1 MDKNRAWRL
10 LEEMSF
16 VRVAGSKED
25 LKTANILKAHCDE
38 AGVPAVIE
46 DFEVENAVI
55 TEATLEVLEPEY
67 CSYPVIGI
75 GKTPNTKK
83 DGAVGGFKY
92 IENALDANLTDIKD
106 KIVLVQGMVRPDTM
120 KKLADK
126 GALGYVMIAGDFY
139 EEDSIK
145 HELRPTNAFG
155 DNPPLPGL
163 KIHIDDAEKLV
174 RSNPTKVRMV
184 LKGRKK
190 KETAHNVVATIEGSD
205 LKDEVIVWSAHC
217 DSVPYS
223 KGSWD
228 NATGS
233 VTVME
238 LMHYFN
244 KHRPRRT
251 MKFLWCGAE
260 EIGLVGSRKYCETHK
275 DELEKVIFNINFDMT
290 GVTLGYEHVCCSCSE
305 DTMHA
310 IQYLAA
316 MENYPVDIEVG
327 MYSSDSS
334 SFAAA
339 GVPACTFARLN
350 PRGGAQIHNHHD
362 NMDHL
367 DPDSFMITANFVAKF
382 GEQIGN
388 APVNPIPRKFA
399 EKVTK
404 ALEERKRF
412 MGNNEKKDDK
422 KADKKED
429 KKEEKPAKKDEKKAE
444 KK

>member
-1 MDKNRAWRL
+1 MDKNRAWSL
-10 LEEMSF
+10 LQEMSF

-46 DFEVENAVI
+46 EFEIENAVI

-67 CSYPVIGI
+67 CSFPVIGI

-83 DGAVGGFKY
+83 DGAIGGFKY
-92 IENALDANLTDIKD
+92 IENALDSNLTDVKD
-106 KIVLVQGMVRPDTM
+106 KIVLVNGPRLMPPTM
-120 KKLADK
+120 KKLAEK
-126 GALGYVMIAGDFY
+126 GALGYILTGGDFY

-145 HELRPTNAFG
+145 KELRPTSAFG
-155 DNPPLPGL
+155 DDNPLPGI
-163 KIHIDDAEKLV
+163 KIHMDDAEKLV
-174 RSNPTKVRMV
+174 RSNPVKVRMV
-184 LKGRKK
+184 LKNRKK
-190 KETAHNVVATIEGSD
+190 KETAHNVIATIEGSD
-205 LKDEVIVWSAHC
+205 LKDEVIIFSAHC

-223 KGSWD
+223 QGSWD

-275 DELEKVIFNINFDMT
+275 DELDKVIFNINFDMT

-305 DTMHA
+305 ETMHA
-310 IQYLAA
+310 IQYLANI
-316 MENYPVDIEVG
+316 ENYPLDIELG

-334 SFAAA
+334 SFARA

-382 GEQIGN
+382 GDQIGN
-388 APVNPIPRKFA
+388 AAVNPIPRKFA

-404 ALEERKRF
+404 AIEEQKRF
-412 MGNNEKKDDK
+412 FPGADKGEKKPS
-422 KADKKED
+422 E
-429 KKEEKPAKKDEKKAE
+429 KKEEKPAKKSAGKAAKK
-444 KK
+444 

>member
-1 MDKNRAWRL
+1 MDKNRAWDL
-10 LEEMSF
+10 LKEMSF
-16 VRVAGSKED
+16 IRVAGTKED
-25 LKTANILKAHCDE
+25 LKTAKLLKAHCDE
-38 AGVPAVIE
+38 AGVSAVIE
-46 DFEVENAVI
+46 DFEIENSVI
-55 TEATLEVLEPEY
+55 SEATFEVLEPEY

-92 IENALDANLTDIKD
+92 IENGLEANFTDIKD
-106 KIVLVQGMVRPDTM
+106 KVVLVQGMVRPDAM

-126 GALGYVMIAGDFY
+126 GALGYIMIGGDFY
-139 EEDSIK
+139 EEESIK
-145 HELRPTNAFG
+145 HELRPSDAFG
-155 DNPPLPGL
+155 KDNPLPGL
-163 KIHIDDAEKLV
+163 KMHIDDAEKLV

-184 LKGRKK
+184 LKNRKK
-190 KETAHNVVATIEGSD
+190 KATAHNVIATIEGTD
-205 LKDEVIVWSAHC
+205 LKDEVIIFSAHC

-223 KGSWD
+223 TGSWD

-238 LMHYFN
+238 LMHYFSKN
-244 KHRPRRT
+244 RPRRT

-260 EIGLVGSRKYCETHK
+260 EIGLVGSRKYCEAHK

-305 DTMHA
+305 ETMHA
-310 IQYLAA
+310 IQYLANV
-316 MENYPVDIEVG
+316 ENYPLDIELG

-334 SFAAA
+334 SFAGA

-362 NMDHL
+362 TMEHL

-382 GEQIGN
+382 ASQIAN
-388 APVNPIPRKFA
+388 STVNPIPRKFA
-399 EKVTK
+399 DKVKK

-412 MGNNEKKDDK
+412 MPDEE
-422 KADKKED
+422 KED
-429 KKEEKPAKKDEKKAE
+429 KKPGGKKGGKIEEKPAKKDDKKAE
-444 KK
+444 KE